1 MEDTFQLYRGCL
13 KGLLSLTRRVRIALL
28 RNDLEEASNLLSR
41 RQAIIEEIQKID
53 ISKEGKPLSEDD
65 INASHDISAM
75 IKNIL
80 EFDKEIRL
88 YVTSTKEDVLREL
101 KSIRMGK
108 EALRG
113 YKKTVTP

>member
-1 MEDTFQLYRGCL
+1 MGDTFQLYRECL
-13 KGLLSLTRRVRIALL
+13 KRLLSLTRRVRTALL
-28 RNDLEEASNLLSR
+28 MSDIEEAARLLFE
-41 RQAIIEEIQKID
+41 RQAIIEKIQKID
-53 ISKEGKPLSEDD
+53 VSKEGVTLSEDD

-80 EFDKEIRL
+80 ESDKEIRL